1 MYDSLTPD
9 LVKNALR
16 YAIHECRP
24 DWEENFVNWLLQLID
39 LSVKAGFGKF
49 QNKWY
54 IPKTGIPTGGNISV
68 QLANISVFYALK
80 FSLFSNQLMMENI
93 ISVKRF
99 IDDGTGI
106 FKGSSEEF
114 DIWKTLF
121 TTKLKKFNLTIKDED
136 WDIAFK
142 SGNMV
147 HILDIQYG
155 FDENGSLITDLYRK
169 PTDSRGYLH
178 FNSCHPNHVFS
189 SIVYSQALRLKR
201 IINNEDKL
209 NIHLEEMKID
219 FLNAKYP
226 KKMIENIINK
236 VKITPRSLEKNVNHI
251 QKEGI
256 ILTSTFVE
264 INP

>member
-1 MYDSLTPD
+1 ML
-9 LVKNALR
+9 L
-16 YAIHECRP
+16 HESRP

-106 FKGSSEEF
+106 FKGSSEDF

-136 WDIAFK
+136 WA
-142 SGNMV
+142 
-147 HILDIQYG
+147 
-155 FDENGSLITDLYRK
+155 
-169 PTDSRGYLH
+169 
-178 FNSCHPNHVFS
+178 
-189 SIVYSQALRLKR
+189 
-201 IINNEDKL
+201 
-209 NIHLEEMKID
+209 
-219 FLNAKYP
+219 
-226 KKMIENIINK
+226 
-236 VKITPRSLEKNVNHI
+236 
-251 QKEGI
+251 
-256 ILTSTFVE
+256 
-264 INP
+264 